1 MTESSYNQGG
11 SLGRIEVVPDVL
23 MTIAYH
29 AALEVE
35 GVARMADIP
44 AGKLRRYR
52 RRPRHT
58 GVLLDMHN
66 DQITFDLYVVMEPQV
81 NVMDVSRAV
90 QSAIVE
96 AIDRMIG
103 MPVATVNIHIE
114 DVTNQF
120 PERA

>member
-1 MTESSYNQGG
+1 
-11 SLGRIEVVPDVL
+11 
-23 MTIAYH
+23 
-29 AALEVE
+29 
-35 GVARMADIP
+35 MAKIP

-66 DQITFDLYVVMEPQV
+66 DQITFDLYVVMAPQV

-90 QSAIVE
+90 QTAIVE